1 MSYPFHVDEVLLGR
15 HEKVKETLDE
25 LGLLHGLL
33 KPWRSQEVSFEDLID
48 HLPVPLAVLFLLEDL
63 TVLDLKV
70 EFLVIDL

>member
-1 MSYPFHVDEVLLGR
+1 MLLGR
-15 HEKVKETLDE
+15 HEEVEETLDE

-33 KPWRSQEVSFEDLID
+33 KPRRSQEVSLEDLID
-48 HLPVPLAVLFLLEDL
+48 YLPVPLAVLLLLEDL